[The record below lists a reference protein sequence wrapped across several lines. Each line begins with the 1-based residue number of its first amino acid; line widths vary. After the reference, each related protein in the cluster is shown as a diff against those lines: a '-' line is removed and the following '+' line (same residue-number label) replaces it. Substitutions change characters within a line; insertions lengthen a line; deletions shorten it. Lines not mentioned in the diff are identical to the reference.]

1 MIVLHFA
8 EILIKPPQRYPD
20 LFPALFALY
29 GSINFLFAY
38 LYAIYSLW
46 TSEEEEDK
54 EEDTNKTKQI
64 HQKDKKKI
72 A

>member
-8 EILIKPPQRYPD
+8 EILITPPQRYPD

-29 GSINFLFAY
+29 GSLTFLFAY
-38 LYAIYSLW
+38 IYAVYSLW
-46 TSEEEEDK
+46 TSEEEE
-54 EEDTNKTKQI
+54 EEEEANKTEQI
-64 HQKDKKKI
+64 HQKGKKKI